1 MALGKFSSLFNPHSA
16 LLALLGPHT
25 KVLAL
30 SEGQDLKGKL
40 VSVTRYYQLFL
51 LLFQLYCGK

>member
-1 MALGKFSSLFNPHSA
+1 MALGNFSSLFNPCSA
-16 LLALLGPHT
+16 LLALLGPLT
-25 KVLAL
+25 QVLA
-30 SEGQDLKGKL
+30 ERQDLKGKL